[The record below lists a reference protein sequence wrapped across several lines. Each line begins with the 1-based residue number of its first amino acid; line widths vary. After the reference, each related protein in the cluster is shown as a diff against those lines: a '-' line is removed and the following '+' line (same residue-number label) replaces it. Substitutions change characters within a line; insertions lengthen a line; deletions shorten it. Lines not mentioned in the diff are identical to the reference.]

1 MSLSRW
7 PGRKKGRC
15 LKLSRILAILKKEV
29 LQMRRDR
36 LTLAITIA
44 LPLVQLLLFGYAIQ
58 TEVKHI
64 PTAVFDQS
72 LSAESRDL
80 LEAFSASGYF
90 DITCAAEGY
99 DEITGLIDSGKAKI
113 GIIFPPDFKESLK
126 TGDTAAVQVL
136 VDASDSM
143 VSSTA
148 IATAN
153 SIGLLKSQKIIAQK
167 AQVQNIPYDIRVRPW
182 YNPDGITAYYMVPA
196 ILGIIVTMTMVIMTS
211 MAIVRERE
219 KGTLEQLLVTPI
231 RSYELMIGKIIPY
244 IALGYVQITVALMVG
259 SLVFKVPIRGSLLEL
274 YLLTLFFITASLGL
288 GILISNVAKSQMQA
302 MQMSFFVMLPSILLS
317 GFLFPREAMPLI
329 IQYIGNLIPMT
340 FYLPIIRGIV
350 LKGIGFPYLIS
361 QVAALLVFTVVLIAL
376 SIIKFKKQ
384 IA

>member
-1 MSLSRW
+1 M
-7 PGRKKGRC
+7 
-15 LKLSRILAILKKEV
+15 
-29 LQMRRDR
+29 
-36 LTLAITIA
+36 TLAITIA

-80 LEAFSASGYF
+80 MEAFSASGYF

-244 IALGYVQITVALMVG
+244 IALGYVQITVALLVG

-361 QVAALLVFTVVLIAL
+361 QVAALLVFTVVLIAS